1 MPATAE
7 PCVFVIFGGTGD
19 LATRKLLPAL
29 FELHAQGVAK
39 NGCIVLGVARD
50 PGMNDVRFRALAREA
65 LGDGHDADA
74 VARWAESSLHYQP
87 VAESKREAYEALNAR
102 IEAIEREHDLPG
114 NRVFYLALPPRA
126 FDDAVR
132 CLGAVGL
139 TRSEGWTR
147 VVVEKPFGRDLAS
160 ARALNDLLHEHFRE
174 RQIYRIDHYLGKETV
189 QNLLVF
195 RFANAMFE
203 TLWNREHIES
213 VEITV
218 AESLGVEERA
228 GYYDKAGALR
238 DMVQSHLTQLLA
250 LVAMEVPV
258 AFEADAIRAEKIKA
272 LRSIAPIRPTDV
284 VFGQYGRGTIDGTPV
299 PGYREEEDVPAGS
312 ATETFVALRLE
323 IENWRWQGVPFFL
336 RTGKRMAR
344 RLTEIEVKFRRAPVW
359 MFRTVCDDVFRSNS
373 LLLTLQPDEGFS
385 LFFDVK
391 RPGEPFHIKRL
402 PLHFSYADAF
412 GKLPEAYRTLIHDVL
427 TGNQTLFVH
436 ADETEAAWAL
446 YTPLLERRGAE
457 PPYEY
462 AAGTRGP
469 EEADH
474 FTGETPRATP

>member
-1 MPATAE
+1 MTALAE

-19 LATRKLLPAL
+19 LASRKLLPAL
-29 FELHAQGVAK
+29 YELHAQGVTAK
-39 NGCIVLGVARD
+39 GCIVLGVARD
-50 PGMNDVRFRALAREA
+50 AGMDDAGFRALAREA
-65 LGDGHDADA
+65 LGDGHDPGD
-74 VARWAESSLHYQP
+74 VARWTESSLHYQP
-87 VAESKREAYEALNAR
+87 VGEAKREDYETLRAR
-102 IEAIEREHDLPG
+102 IEALEAKHGLPG
-114 NRVFYLALPPRA
+114 NRALYLALPPRA
-126 FDDAVR
+126 FEDSVR
-132 CLGAVGL
+132 CIGAVGL
-139 TRSEGWTR
+139 NKSAGWTR
-147 VVVEKPFGRDLAS
+147 VVVEKPFGRDLGS
-160 ARALNDLLHEHFRE
+160 ARALNGLLHEHFRE
-174 RQIYRIDHYLGKETV
+174 RQVYRIDHYLGKETV

-218 AESLGVEERA
+218 AESLGVEERG
-228 GYYDKAGALR
+228 GYYDRAGALR

-272 LRSIAPIRPTDV
+272 LRSVSPIRPSDV
-284 VFGQYGRGTIDGTPV
+284 VYGQYARGSIDGKAV
-299 PGYREEEDVPAGS
+299 PGYRDEEDALAGS
-312 ATETFVALRLE
+312 TTETFVALRME

-359 MFRTVCDDVFRSNS
+359 MFRTVCEDVFRSNT
-373 LLLTLQPDEGFS
+373 LLLTLQPNEGFS

-391 RPGEPFHIKRL
+391 TPGEPFHIKRL
-402 PLHFSYADAF
+402 PLHFNYSDAF
-412 GKLPEAYRTLIHDVL
+412 GKLPEAYRTLIHDVF

-436 ADETEAAWAL
+436 ADEAEAAWAL
-446 YTPLLERRGAE
+446 YTPLLERRDAE
-457 PPYEY
+457 PLYEY
-462 AAGTRGP
+462 PAGTWGP

-474 FTGETPRATP
+474 FTGETPRGRD

>member
-29 FELHAQGVAK
+29 YELHAQGVTAS
-39 NGCIVLGVARD
+39 GCIVLGVARD
-50 PGMNDVRFRALAREA
+50 PGMDDVRFRALAREA
-65 LGDGHDADA
+65 LGDGHDPDA

-87 VAESKREAYEALNAR
+87 VGEAKREDYESLCAR
-102 IEAIEREHDLPG
+102 IEALEREHELPG

-139 TRSEGWTR
+139 TRSAGWTR

-299 PGYREEEDVPAGS
+299 PGYREEDDVPAGS
-312 ATETFVALRLE
+312 ATETFVAIRLE

-359 MFRTVCDDVFRSNS
+359 MFRTVCEDVFRSNS

-402 PLHFSYADAF
+402 PLHFSYAGAF

-457 PPYEY
+457 PLHEY
-462 AAGTRGP
+462 AAGTWGP

-474 FTGETPRATP
+474 FTGETPRAAT